1 MYRINKSYCY
11 WEFIFEIKWVFF
23 FFKNKVFNIF
33 FNYLLNKWGKMNFIN
48 GVVVIEIYWLFIVIF
63 LVVVCDSDIEM
74 YLYNILVFLFIK
86 WMLVKLM

>member
-1 MYRINKSYCY
+1 
-11 WEFIFEIKWVFF
+11 
-23 FFKNKVFNIF
+23 
-33 FNYLLNKWGKMNFIN
+33 MNFIN